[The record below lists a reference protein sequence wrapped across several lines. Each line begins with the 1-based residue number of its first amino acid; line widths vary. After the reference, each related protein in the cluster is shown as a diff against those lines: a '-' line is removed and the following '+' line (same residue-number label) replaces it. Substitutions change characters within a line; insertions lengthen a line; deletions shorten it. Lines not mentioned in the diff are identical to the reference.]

1 MEMGSPDART
11 PPCDRKANKFTG
23 GLVLDSRKTVKT
35 IWFETDIGLASARG
49 FFQNAAAK
57 G

>member
-1 MEMGSPDART
+1 MKPSVART